1 MTGRWP
7 FNRLRRSDAHPTNS
21 SADARVPAR
30 WSIAKR
36 VGMAVAVVIV
46 IMVFD
51 LASTIWGVVQL
62 GDVNQ
67 QIQQKDIPLRTD
79 TDALL
84 VALINEETGL
94 RGYLLTKDQSFQ
106 EPLRQGQVAYTELVP
121 AMRALTAHDAGI
133 SADLERLVAQVSA
146 YESAYVGPTLRN
158 AGTQTPQ
165 QTVAVTAQGKVLFDE
180 IRAAQ
185 TRLANGV
192 DAATNAD
199 FAQASTVRTRIISGV
214 IVRAMI
220 GVGLGIL
227 LLLLALRAIQRPIAN
242 LRDVARALKS
252 GQPVSARSDA
262 APPELAEI
270 HDTIV
275 AAAFQLQDREA
286 ALASANTELEEA
298 SRLKSEFLATMSHE
312 LRTPL
317 NAILG
322 FTDLVRSGAT
332 GSIAPQTDDY
342 LERVRRNGAVL
353 LDLINDVLDLSKI
366 ESGRL
371 IVSHEVVA
379 VEPIVREVIANVQT
393 LADAKNLMLKV
404 VAEDDDALAIADRRA
419 VKQVV
424 TNLVGNAV
432 KFTNQGSVTVVIRT
446 RNGATL
452 IEVADTG
459 PGIAPDDQ
467 AAVFEPFRQVGAH
480 ARTGT
485 GGTGLGLPISVRL
498 ARLMGGDLGL
508 TSEADKGSRF
518 VLRLPAVQGYSS
530 VSRSGDGPVIL
541 GVDDDLDAL
550 SLWQA
555 QCERMGFVFVGV
567 QQSSAAFTA
576 AATLRPA
583 AILLDIVFPEA
594 SGWDILQRLRA
605 DRRTSH
611 IPVHVISI
619 TDGED
624 RASDAAVRFLQKP
637 VSEEQLRTEL
647 APYLRP
653 SAQAVA

>member
-1 MTGRWP
+1 MTVVWP
-7 FNRLRRSDAHPTNS
+7 FRRGGRSLQATDSPAGT
-21 SADARVPAR
+21 VVQAR
-30 WSIAKR
+30 WSIARR

-46 IMVFD
+46 VMLLD
-51 LASTIWGVVQL
+51 LASTVWGVVQL
-62 GDVNQ
+62 GGVNQ
-67 QIQQKDIPLRTD
+67 QIQQQDIPLRTD
-79 TDALL
+79 TDAML
-84 VALINEETGL
+84 VAMINEETGL
-94 RGYLLTKDQSFQ
+94 RGYLLTDNQAF
-106 EPLRQGQVAYTELVP
+106 EAPLRQGQAAYAQLVGTL
-121 AMRALTAHDAGI
+121 RTLTAHDPSI
-133 SADLERLVAQVSA
+133 SADLERLVAQVST
-146 YESAYVGPTLRN
+146 YEATYVTPTL
-158 AGTQTPQ
+158 ASVGTLTTQ
-165 QTVAVTAQGKVLFDE
+165 QTASVTTQGKALFDQ
-180 IRAAQ
+180 IRA
-185 TRLANGV
+185 TESTLANAV

-199 FAQASTVRTRIISGV
+199 FAHAASLRSQILAGV
-214 IVRAMI
+214 IFRAVI
-220 GVGLGIL
+220 GVGLGVL

-242 LRDVARALKS
+242 LRDVARRLRN
-252 GQPVSARSDA
+252 GQPVTARSEA

-275 AAAFQLQDREA
+275 AAGGELQEREM

-332 GSIAPQTDDY
+332 GTIAPQTDDY

-371 IVSHEVVA
+371 VVSHEVVA
-379 VEPIVREVIANVQT
+379 IEPIVREVITNVQT
-393 LADAKNLMLKV
+393 LADAKQLTLHV
-404 VAEDDDALAIADRRA
+404 IAEEDDALAIADRRA

-424 TNLVGNAV
+424 TNLLGNAV
-432 KFTNQGSVTVVIRT
+432 KFTSEGSVNVVIRT
-446 RNGATL
+446 LKGATL
-452 IEVADTG
+452 VEVVDTG

-498 ARLMGGDLGL
+498 ARLMGGDLLL
-508 TSEADKGSRF
+508 TSEAGKGSRF
-518 VLRLPAVQGYSS
+518 TLRLPAVQGYSS
-530 VSRSGDGPVIL
+530 VSRQGDGPVIL

-567 QQSSAAFTA
+567 QQSSAAITA
-576 AATLRPA
+576 AATLRPV
-583 AILLDIVFPEA
+583 AILLDIIFPET
-594 SGWDILQRLRA
+594 SGWDILQQLRA

-637 VSEEQLRTEL
+637 VSEEQLRAEL
-647 APYLRP
+647 APYQRV
-653 SAQAVA
+653 STKAVA

>member
-1 MTGRWP
+1 MTRGWS
-7 FNRLRRSDAHPTNS
+7 FTRRRGSRDPLDS
-21 SADARVPAR
+21 SAAMTERRR
-30 WSIAKR
+30 WSIAR
-36 VGMAVAVVIV
+36 RIGVAATVVIV
-46 IMVFD
+46 VMLFD
-51 LASTIWGVVQL
+51 LASTVFGVVQL

-79 TDALL
+79 TDAML

-94 RGYLLTKDQSFQ
+94 RGYLLTNNQTFEAPFQ
-106 EPLRQGQVAYTELVP
+106 QGQAAYTQVVSKL
-121 AMRALTAHDAGI
+121 RSLTADDPAI
-133 SADLERLVAQVSA
+133 SADLDMLTAQVA
-146 YESAYVGPTLRN
+146 VYEAAYVGPILRS
-158 AGTQTPQ
+158 AGTQTPA
-165 QTVAVTAQGKVLFDE
+165 QTAGATAFGKTLFDE
-180 IRAAQ
+180 IRVAQ
-185 TRLANGV
+185 TRLATAV
-192 DAATNAD
+192 DAATTTD
-199 FAQASTVRTRIISGV
+199 FAQAATLRSQILDGV
-214 IVRAMI
+214 IIRAVV
-220 GVGLGIL
+220 GVGLGVM

-242 LRDVARALKS
+242 LRDVARALRNGK
-252 GQPVSARSDA
+252 PVIARSEA

-275 AAAFQLQDREA
+275 AAGRELQERET

-332 GSIAPQTDDY
+332 GTIAPQTDDY

-371 IVSHEVVA
+371 VVSHEVVA
-379 VEPIVREVIANVQT
+379 VEPIVREVLANVQA
-393 LADAKNLMLKV
+393 LADAKHLTLHMI
-404 VAEDDDALAIADRRA
+404 AEEEDALAIADRRA

-424 TNLVGNAV
+424 TNLVVNAV
-432 KFTNQGSVTVVIRT
+432 KFTAEGSVTVLIRT
-446 RNGATL
+446 HHGATL
-452 IEVADTG
+452 LEVVDTG

-467 AAVFEPFRQVGAH
+467 AAVFEPFRQVGPH

-498 ARLMGGDLGL
+498 ARLMGGDLRL
-508 TSEADKGSRF
+508 SSEASTGCRF
-518 VLRLPAVQGYSS
+518 ILQLPGVQEYSS
-530 VSRSGDGPVIL
+530 VTREGDGPVIL

-567 QQSSAAFTA
+567 QQSSAAITA
-576 AATLRPA
+576 AVRIQPV
-583 AILLDIVFPEA
+583 AILLDIVFPGA
-594 SGWDILQRLRA
+594 SGWDILRQLRGE
-605 DRRTSH
+605 RRTSQ

-624 RASDAAVRFLQKP
+624 RASDASVRFLQKP
-637 VSEEQLRTEL
+637 VSEAQLRAEL
-647 APYLRP
+647 APYQRIP
-653 SAQAVA
+653 AKAVA

>member
-1 MTGRWP
+1 MTAIWP
-7 FNRLRRSDAHPTNS
+7 FKRRRGSFDSSDS
-21 SADARVPAR
+21 SADTAAQPR
-30 WSIAKR
+30 WSIARR
-36 VGMAVAVVIV
+36 VGAAVAVVIV
-46 IMVFD
+46 VMLLD
-51 LASTIWGVVQL
+51 LASTVWGVVQL

-67 QIQQKDIPLRTD
+67 QIQQRDIPLRAD

-94 RGYLLTKDQSFQ
+94 RGYLLTNNQSFQ
-106 EPLRQGQVAYTELVP
+106 APFRQGQSAYTQLVS
-121 AMRALTAHDAGI
+121 RLGVLTAHDEVI
-133 SADLERLVAQVSA
+133 SADLKQLAAQVTA
-146 YESAYVGPTLRN
+146 YETGYVSPTLGS

-165 QTVAVTAQGKVLFDE
+165 QTAAATAQGKALFDQ

-185 TRLANGV
+185 ARLANGV

-199 FAQASTVRTRIISGV
+199 FAQASSVRLQIISGV
-214 IVRAMI
+214 IVRAVI

-242 LRDVARALKS
+242 LREVARALK
-252 GQPVSARSDA
+252 GGHPVSARSRA

-275 AAAFQLQDREA
+275 AAAFELQERET
-286 ALASANTELEEA
+286 ALASANAELEEA

-371 IVSHEVVA
+371 VVSHEVVA

-393 LADAKNLMLKV
+393 LADAKKLTLHLI
-404 VAEDDDALAIADRRA
+404 AEEADVLAIADRRA

-432 KFTNQGSVTVVIRT
+432 KFTNEGSVTVVIRT

-452 IEVADTG
+452 VEVADTG

-498 ARLMGGDLGL
+498 ARLMGGDLRL
-508 TSEADKGSRF
+508 SSDADKGSRF
-518 VLRLPAVQGYSS
+518 ILRLPAVQGYSS
-530 VSRSGDGPVIL
+530 VSRESGGPVIL

-567 QQSSAAFTA
+567 QQSSAAITA
-576 AATLRPA
+576 AATLRPS
-583 AILLDIVFPEA
+583 AILLDIVFPET
-594 SGWDILQRLRA
+594 SGWDILQQLRA
-605 DRRTSH
+605 DRRTSQ

-619 TDGED
+619 TDGQD

-637 VSEEQLRTEL
+637 VSEEQLRAEL
-647 APYLRP
+647 APYQRAA
-653 SAQAVA
+653 AQAVA

>member
-1 MTGRWP
+1 
-7 FNRLRRSDAHPTNS
+7 
-21 SADARVPAR
+21 
-30 WSIAKR
+30 
-36 VGMAVAVVIV
+36 VAVVV
-46 IMVFD
+46 VVMLFD

-94 RGYLLTKDQSFQ
+94 RGYLLTNDQTFQ
-106 EPLRQGQVAYTELVP
+106 APFRQGQLAYTGLVP
-121 AMRALTAHDAGI
+121 KLRALTAHAPGI
-133 SADLERLVAQVSA
+133 SADLARLVAQVSA
-146 YESAYVGPTLRN
+146 YETAYVSPTLRN
-158 AGTQTPQ
+158 VGTQTPQ
-165 QTVAVTAQGKVLFDE
+165 QTAVATAQGKLLFDQV
-180 IRAAQ
+180 RAAQ
-185 TRLANGV
+185 TRLANEV
-192 DAATNAD
+192 DTATNAD
-199 FAQASTVRTRIISGV
+199 FAQASSVRTQIISGV

-220 GVGLGIL
+220 GVGLGVF

-242 LRDVARALKS
+242 LRDVARALKA
-252 GQPVSARSDA
+252 GQPVSVRSGA

-275 AAAFQLQDREA
+275 AAAFELQDREA
-286 ALASANTELEEA
+286 ALANANAELEEA

-332 GSIAPQTDDY
+332 GTIAPQTDDY

-371 IVSHEVVA
+371 VVSHEVVA

-393 LADAKNLMLKV
+393 LADAKHLTLELI
-404 VAEDDDALAIADRRA
+404 AEEEGALAIADRRA

-424 TNLVGNAV
+424 TNLIGNAV
-432 KFTNQGSVTVVIRT
+432 KFTSEGSVTVVIRT
-446 RNGATL
+446 HNGATL

-467 AAVFEPFRQVGAH
+467 AAVFEPFRQVGPH

-508 TSEADKGSRF
+508 TSEAEQGSRF
-518 VLRLPAVQGYSS
+518 TLRLPAVQGYSS
-530 VSRSGDGPVIL
+530 VAREGDGPVIL

-567 QQSSAAFTA
+567 QQSSAAMTA

-583 AILLDIVFPEA
+583 AILLDVVFPEA

-624 RASDAAVRFLQKP
+624 RASDAGVRFLQKP
-637 VSEEQLRTEL
+637 VSEEQLRAEL
-647 APYLRP
+647 APYQRVP
-653 SAQAVA
+653 AQAVA

>member
-1 MTGRWP
+1 
-7 FNRLRRSDAHPTNS
+7 
-21 SADARVPAR
+21 
-30 WSIAKR
+30 
-36 VGMAVAVVIV
+36 MAVAVVIV
-46 IMVFD
+46 VMLFD
-51 LASTIWGVVQL
+51 LSSTVWGVLQL

-67 QIQQKDIPLRTD
+67 QIQQKDIPLRAD

-84 VALINEETGL
+84 VALVNEETGL
-94 RGYLLTKDQSFQ
+94 RGYLLTNNQSF
-106 EPLRQGQVAYTELVP
+106 EAPFRQGQSAYTQLVSKL
-121 AMRALTAHDAGI
+121 RGLTAHDHVIA
-133 SADLERLVAQVSA
+133 ADLNQLAAQVTA
-146 YESAYVGPTLRN
+146 YETGYVTPTLRDV
-158 AGTQTPQ
+158 GTQTPQ
-165 QTVAVTAQGKVLFDE
+165 QTAAATTEGKALFDQ

-185 TRLANGV
+185 TRLANAV

-199 FAQASTVRTRIISGV
+199 FTQASSVRLRIISGV
-214 IVRAMI
+214 IVRAII

-242 LRDVARALKS
+242 LREVARALKGGHPVGTRS
-252 GQPVSARSDA
+252 GA

-275 AAAFQLQDREA
+275 AAAFELQQRET
-286 ALASANTELEEA
+286 ALANANAELEEA

-332 GSIAPQTDDY
+332 GSIGPQTDDY

-371 IVSHEVVA
+371 VVSHEVVA
-379 VEPIVREVIANVQT
+379 VEPIVREVMANVQT
-393 LADAKNLMLKV
+393 LADAKQLTLHLI
-404 VAEDDDALAIADRRA
+404 AEDADALAIADRRA

-432 KFTNQGSVTVVIRT
+432 KFTHEGSVTVIIRT
-446 RNGATL
+446 HSGATL

-498 ARLMGGDLGL
+498 ARLMGGDLRLSG
-508 TSEADKGSRF
+508 EADKGSHF
-518 VLRLPAVQGYSS
+518 ILRLPAVQGYSS
-530 VSRSGDGPVIL
+530 VSREGGGPVIL

-567 QQSSAAFTA
+567 QQSSAAITA

-583 AILLDIVFPEA
+583 AILLDIVFPET
-594 SGWDILQRLRA
+594 SGWDILKQLRA
-605 DRRTSH
+605 DRRTSQ

-637 VSEEQLRTEL
+637 VSEEQLRAEL
-647 APYLRP
+647 APYQR
-653 SAQAVA
+653 AARAVA

>member
-1 MTGRWP
+1 MTALWR
-7 FNRLRRSDAHPTNS
+7 FKRLRGSAHPTDS
-21 SADARVPAR
+21 RADGGGQPR
-30 WSIAKR
+30 WSIARR
-36 VGMAVAVVIV
+36 VGIAVAVVV
-46 IMVFD
+46 VVMLFD

-94 RGYLLTKDQSFQ
+94 RGYLLTNDQTFQ
-106 EPLRQGQVAYTELVP
+106 APFRQGQLAYTGLVP
-121 AMRALTAHDAGI
+121 KLRALTAHDPGI
-133 SADLERLVAQVSA
+133 SADLARLVAQVSA
-146 YESAYVGPTLRN
+146 YETAYVSPTLRN
-158 AGTQTPQ
+158 VGTQTPQ
-165 QTVAVTAQGKVLFDE
+165 QTAVATAQGKLLFDQV
-180 IRAAQ
+180 RAAQ
-185 TRLANGV
+185 TRLANEV
-192 DAATNAD
+192 DTATNAD
-199 FAQASTVRTRIISGV
+199 FAQASSVRTQIISGV

-220 GVGLGIL
+220 GVGLGVF

-242 LRDVARALKS
+242 LRDVARALKA
-252 GQPVSARSDA
+252 GQPVSVRSGA

-275 AAAFQLQDREA
+275 AAAFELQDREA
-286 ALASANTELEEA
+286 ALANANAELEEA

-332 GSIAPQTDDY
+332 GTIAPQTDDY

-371 IVSHEVVA
+371 VVSHEVVA

-393 LADAKNLMLKV
+393 LADAKHLTLELI
-404 VAEDDDALAIADRRA
+404 AEEEGALAIADRRA

-424 TNLVGNAV
+424 TNLIGNAV
-432 KFTNQGSVTVVIRT
+432 KFTSEGSVTVVIRT
-446 RNGATL
+446 HNGATL

-467 AAVFEPFRQVGAH
+467 AAVFEPFRQVGPH

-508 TSEADKGSRF
+508 TSEAEQGSRF
-518 VLRLPAVQGYSS
+518 TLRLPAVQGYSS
-530 VSRSGDGPVIL
+530 VAREGDGPVIL

-567 QQSSAAFTA
+567 QQSSAAMTA

-583 AILLDIVFPEA
+583 AILLDVVFPEA

-624 RASDAAVRFLQKP
+624 RASDAGVRFLQKP
-637 VSEEQLRTEL
+637 VSEEQLRAEL
-647 APYLRP
+647 APYQRVP
-653 SAQAVA
+653 AQAVA